1 MKYRSLAFT
10 VAAFSSLHVASADAQ
25 SVYVAPG
32 GVYVGA
38 GPVYV
43 IPAATN
49 GAAPCVAPTNGYEC
63 GPPVGVA
70 PPPAVVAPTAVY
82 SPNGAYYGEP
92 NGAYYGEPNGA
103 YYGEPDGAYYG
114 APNGA
119 YYGAPNGAYYGAPNG
134 AYYGAPNGAYYRAP
148 NGAYYRAPNGA
159 YYGAPNGAYYGASIR
174 AHHGVPVVAYASERV
189 PRPFV
194 GVPYRRA
201 VVAHRFTDPTAD
213 TGPSSLKRPARE
225 VAFLR
230 PRSRPPVHPVH
241 NVSGRLAEAAQ
252 IVDGRRRPSGSR

>member
-43 IPAATN
+43 IPAGTN
-49 GAAPCVAPTNGYEC
+49 AAAPCVAPTNGYEC
-63 GPPVGVA
+63 GPPGVVA

-103 YYGEPDGAYYG
+103 YYGEPNGAYYG
-114 APNGA
+114 EPNGA
-119 YYGAPNGAYYGAPNG
+119 YYGAPNGAYYG
-134 AYYGAPNGAYYRAP
+134 
-148 NGAYYRAPNGA
+148 APNGA

-230 PRSRPPVHPVH
+230 PRSRPPVHPVR

>member
-63 GPPVGVA
+63 GPPVVVA

-92 NGAYYGEPNGA
+92 NGAYYGG
-103 YYGEPDGAYYG
+103 
-114 APNGA
+114 
-119 YYGAPNGAYYGAPNG
+119 
-134 AYYGAPNGAYYRAP
+134 
-148 NGAYYRAPNGA
+148 
-159 YYGAPNGAYYGASIR
+159 PNGAYYGASIR

-194 GVPYRRA
+194 GVPYGRA